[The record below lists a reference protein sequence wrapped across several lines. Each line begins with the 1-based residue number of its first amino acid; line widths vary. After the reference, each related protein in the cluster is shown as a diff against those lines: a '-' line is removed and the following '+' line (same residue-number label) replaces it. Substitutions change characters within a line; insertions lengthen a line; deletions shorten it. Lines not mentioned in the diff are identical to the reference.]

1 MASKRGSVGILAGAA
16 LLTFASAQAQQAPLP
31 PPAVPPEKS
40 AKPLAS
46 VPLLNAG
53 FESTKP
59 GKLGAPEGWWAV
71 QHAGPHSYNF
81 TLDTQHPRSGER
93 SLKLENVGPEP
104 FGTIYQAIDATPH
117 RHKTLRFAAWIRTE
131 GTTGNQYGSGAGI
144 KLHSLRG
151 GYMLDY
157 TQMRKDA
164 VQGTTDWTRYEISLK
179 VPGNADQIEVG
190 MNLFGKGTAWL
201 DDAVL
206 DVIEPV
212 KTSAP

>member
-1 MASKRGSVGILAGAA
+1 MASERRSAGMLVAAA
-16 LLTFASAQAQQAPLP
+16 LFAGSLAYAQPALP
-31 PPAVPPEKS
+31 PPAVPLEKS
-40 AKPLAS
+40 AKPLAP
-46 VPLLNAG
+46 VPLVNAG
-53 FESTKP
+53 FESTSP

-71 QHAGPHSYNF
+71 QHAGPHSYDF
-81 TLDTQHPRSGER
+81 TLDTANPRSGER

-104 FGTIYQAIDATPH
+104 FGTIYQVIDATPY
-117 RHKTLRFAAWIRTE
+117 RGKTLRFAAWMRTA

-151 GYMLDY
+151 GYMLEY

-164 VQGTTDWTRYEISLK
+164 VQGTTGWTRYELSLK

-206 DVIEPV
+206 DVVEAV
-212 KTSAP
+212 KPSSP